1 MSNSSI
7 PVGHPLKNL
16 NDIYGRYIIPTMG
29 TQLLLHTKQ
38 MQGDEIVEI
47 KIWTVPK
54 SADKPHGVK
63 ISLVYIKSGK
73 RLLGY
78 DNAEGRGYCSFPL

>member
-1 MSNSSI
+1 M
-7 PVGHPLKNL
+7 
-16 NDIYGRYIIPTMG
+16 D

-47 KIWTVPK
+47 KIWDVPK

-63 ISLVYIKSGK
+63 ISLVYVKSGK
-73 RLLGY
+73 RMLGY
-78 DNAEGRGYCSFPL
+78 DNAEVEATISIWVIEKNPITLSMSGSYWLISKRN